1 MFVGWCWEFYFGC
14 FVDVELVEQCRI
26 SVMALVVVLGL
37 WHRLLWVNMD
47 LLVFWD
53 QVG

>member
-1 MFVGWCWEFYFGC
+1 MKCTLFVGVSVYS
-14 FVDVELVEQCRI
+14 VDVELVEQCRI

-47 LLVFWD
+47 LLVLWD